1 MSIPEACSL
10 ILEASALAE
19 NTRIFVF
26 DMGEE
31 HKIVDLAER
40 MIRLAGMEP
49 YEDIDITFTGLSQAR
64 SYTKR
69 SWPRRRIQ
77 SKPIY
82 PKYT

>member
-40 MIRLAGMEP
+40 MIRLAGM
-49 YEDIDITFTGLSQAR
+49 GL
-64 SYTKR
+64 
-69 SWPRRRIQ
+69 
-77 SKPIY
+77 
-82 PKYT
+82 